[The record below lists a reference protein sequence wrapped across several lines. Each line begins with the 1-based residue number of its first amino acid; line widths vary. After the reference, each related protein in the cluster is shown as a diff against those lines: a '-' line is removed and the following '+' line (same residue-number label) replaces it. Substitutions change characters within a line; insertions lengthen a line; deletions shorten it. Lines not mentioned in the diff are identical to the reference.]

1 MTQQKKAR
9 PMNRFASYTKSGE
22 FIGYVSEP
30 STSNKTIDV
39 LRKDICDEYMADVT
53 IRRKDFEERWNITG
67 KQLGKALRF
76 HYTPDELK
84 KSRRLRVQ
92 NSQRRFNSNTK
103 NFNKPRVII
112 DKEYLKEMLDEGM
125 TYNQMA
131 LNCGV
136 SCFVIKSNIAYHC
149 IDVKDYVSISKHF
162 THLDLKMLKDL
173 EVFGHYLIDDIIKRD
188 FEALKPKLKNL
199 YDDIMDLRDLAIKL
213 RLWHPDSIPV
223 AKTKGERI
231 FEKFLKE
238 ENIPYELQFTL
249 GGKIYDFRI
258 GSNLVEIDGA
268 SHTQEADEI
277 KNKIAEC
284 HGFNIIRIDAKE
296 LTQKSFKR
304 CLENLKSSLL
314 SQLV

>member
-1 MTQQKKAR
+1 
-9 PMNRFASYTKSGE
+9 
-22 FIGYVSEP
+22 
-30 STSNKTIDV
+30 
-39 LRKDICDEYMADVT
+39 
-53 IRRKDFEERWNITG
+53 
-67 KQLGKALRF
+67 
-76 HYTPDELK
+76 
-84 KSRRLRVQ
+84 
-92 NSQRRFNSNTK
+92 
-103 NFNKPRVII
+103 
-112 DKEYLKEMLDEGM
+112 
-125 TYNQMA
+125 
-131 LNCGV
+131 
-136 SCFVIKSNIAYHC
+136 
-149 IDVKDYVSISKHF
+149 
-162 THLDLKMLKDL
+162 MLKDL